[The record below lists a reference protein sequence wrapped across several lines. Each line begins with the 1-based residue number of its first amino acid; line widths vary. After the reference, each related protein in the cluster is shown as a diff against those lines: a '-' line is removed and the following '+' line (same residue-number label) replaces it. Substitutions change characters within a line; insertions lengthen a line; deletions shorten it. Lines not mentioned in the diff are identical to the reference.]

1 MQSYRF
7 LFRVLGIVFIML
19 LAVLTTVH
27 AQSYSSQEFKS
38 KYLEEKNYQKK
49 FDYFFKWI
57 ERNSE
62 SKKNIEYLEE
72 VIFLSDSLK
81 LYSIEAKAL
90 HLISLEWKKRGEY
103 ADALNR
109 LNQAL
114 SIYTQSKDIP
124 NLNSIKL
131 DIADIYRCLNR
142 FQIAFDILNETIEF
156 YINHND
162 TKKLAYIY
170 NRYAANYLELFY
182 NCDSY
187 QIFHKDSASSIEQF
201 LIKIDS
207 IPELKKNYKKVLYYI
222 KKSNVTAHSIAD
234 TTTLISN
241 LIIKGQLEIVCFGN
255 QEGINTLNEAIF
267 LMDRSGID
275 IEKPLV
281 LINKARVLGIYRLNK
296 PEEAVQI
303 AEKALEIAQQKQIR
317 IYIFMASNV
326 LHENYYALKNY
337 EKAYI
342 FLKKSHDIFNIFRD
356 ENLLLKMNSSSFEK
370 KINQIENKVQAKKF
384 QQKILII
391 IILGISVF
399 SFIIIILMM
408 ENQKKQKKLMQDLK
422 EKSTIIFNQN
432 NDLQIVI
439 SEKDKLFS
447 IIGHDLKTPFNSILG
462 FAELITEEYDQ
473 LTKDEILTYCQYIVK
488 SSNKTLNLLENLL
501 VWAKLLQNRIVFAP
515 KEIQLYHIVHEIE
528 LMFNEILIKKSILL
542 ENEVS
547 ENSIV
552 FADEEMLKTIFRNLI
567 GNAIK
572 FSNIEGKIIVS
583 SILKPEGTEITVTD
597 FGVGISKQNIEK
609 LYQFNSQFI
618 TIGTENEK
626 GSGLGLIICKDMIEK
641 HGGYLRI
648 ESDLNVGSKFI
659 FMIPNMN
666 NLIK

>member
-1 MQSYRF
+1 MESHRY
-7 LFRVLGIVFIML
+7 LFWFLGIVIIML
-19 LAVLTTVH
+19 VAIKSPVN
-27 AQSYSSQEFKS
+27 AQSYSSQEFKT
-38 KYLEEKNYQKK
+38 KYLEEKNSQKK

-57 ERNSE
+57 EHNSE
-62 SKKNIEYLEE
+62 SKKNISYLEE

-109 LNQAL
+109 LNHAL
-114 SIYTQSKDIP
+114 SIYTKTKDIP
-124 NLNSIKL
+124 NINSIKL
-131 DIADIYRCLNR
+131 DFADIYRCLNR
-142 FQIAFDILNETIEF
+142 FQIAIDVLNETIEF
-156 YINHND
+156 YINNND

-170 NRYAANYLELFY
+170 NRYAATYLELFY

-201 LIKIDS
+201 IMKIDS
-207 IPELKKNYKKVLYYI
+207 IPELKNNYKKVLYYI
-222 KKSNVTAHSIAD
+222 KKSDATAHSIAD
-234 TTTLISN
+234 TTILISN

-255 QEGINTLNEAIF
+255 QEGLNTFNEAIT
-267 LMDRSGID
+267 LMNRSGID

-281 LINKARVLGIYRLNK
+281 LINIARVLGIYRINK

-356 ENLLLKMNSSSFEK
+356 ENLLLKMNSSSFER
-370 KINQIENKVQAKKF
+370 KINQIENKVQTKKF

-399 SFIIIILMM
+399 SLIIIILMM
-408 ENQKKQKKLMQDLK
+408 EHQKKQKKLMQDLK

-432 NDLQIVI
+432 NDLQLVI

-462 FAELITEEYDQ
+462 FAELITDEYDQ

-501 VWAKLLQNRIVFAP
+501 IWAKLLQNRIVFAP
-515 KEIQLYHIVHEIE
+515 KEIQLYHTVHEIG
-528 LMFNEILIKKSILL
+528 LIFNEILMKKSVLF

-547 ENSIV
+547 ENSII
-552 FADEEMLKTIFRNLI
+552 FADEEMLKTILRNLI
-567 GNAIK
+567 SNAIK
-572 FSNIEGKIIVS
+572 FSNMDGKIIVS
-583 SILKPEGTEITVTD
+583 STLKPEGTEITVTD
-597 FGVGISKQNIEK
+597 FGVGISKENIEI
-609 LYQFNSQFI
+609 LYRFNSQFI
-618 TIGTENEK
+618 TIGTENER

-648 ESDLNVGSKFI
+648 ESELNVGSKFI
-659 FMIPNMN
+659 FLIPNMN

>member
-1 MQSYRF
+1 MF
-7 LFRVLGIVFIML
+7 F
-19 LAVLTTVH
+19 AVHTSVY
-27 AQSYSSQEFKS
+27 AQTYTSQEFKQ
-38 KYLEEKNYQKK
+38 KYLEEKNFLNK

-57 ERNSE
+57 EHHSE
-62 SKKNIEYLEE
+62 SKKNIAYLEE
-72 VIFLSDSLK
+72 VIFLSDSMK

-103 ADALNR
+103 TDALNR
-109 LNQAL
+109 INQAL
-114 SIYTQSKDIP
+114 TIYTKINDSP
-124 NLNSIKL
+124 NINAINL
-131 DIADIYRCLNR
+131 DIADIYRCLGR
-142 FQIAFDILNETIEF
+142 FQNAIEILNETSKY
-156 YINHND
+156 YIDHND
-162 TKKLAYIY
+162 SKKLAYVF

-182 NCDSY
+182 NSDAY
-187 QIFHKDSASSIEQF
+187 QIFHKDSASSKEQY
-201 LIKIDS
+201 LLKIDS
-207 IPELKKNYKKVLYYI
+207 IPELKNNYRKILYYI
-222 KKSNVTAHSIAD
+222 KKSDAIAFSIAD
-234 TTTLISN
+234 TNTIISN
-241 LIIKGQLEIVCFGN
+241 LIIKGQLEIVCFSN
-255 QEGINTLNEAIF
+255 EEGIKTFNEAIA

-275 IEKPLV
+275 VEKPLA

-342 FLKKSHDIFNIFRD
+342 FLRKSHDIFNVIRS
-356 ENLLLKMNSSSFEK
+356 ENLLLKMNSSLFER
-370 KINQIENKVQAKKF
+370 KINQIEKKVQSKKY

-399 SFIIIILMM
+399 SIIIILLML
-408 ENQKKQKKLMQDLK
+408 ENQKKQKRLLQDLR

-488 SSNKTLNLLENLL
+488 SSQKTLNLLENLL
-501 VWAKLLQNRIVFAP
+501 IWAKLLQNRIVFAP
-515 KEIQLYHIVHEIE
+515 KEIQLYYTVHDIG
-528 LMFNEILIKKSILL
+528 LMFNEILMKKSLL
-542 ENEVS
+542 FENEVS

-552 FADEEMLKTIFRNLI
+552 FADEEMLKTILRNLI

-572 FSNIEGKIIVS
+572 FSNMEGKIIVS
-583 SILKPEGTEITVTD
+583 SIFKPEGTEITVTD
-597 FGVGISKQNIEK
+597 FGIGISKQNIEK
-609 LYQFNSQFI
+609 LYQFNSQYI

-626 GSGLGLIICKDMIEK
+626 GSGLGLIICRDMIEK

-648 ESDLNVGSKFI
+648 ESELNVGSKFI
-659 FMIPNMN
+659 FLIPNMN